1 MRLFELEQ
9 RLKENNI
16 VNQYINYI
24 KSDMQETLD
33 RRFQMIGLPMR
44 DNTIYTEKDFV
55 ENKKYYNSLLKE
67 IRKET
72 LINLDKAKNY
82 INNLT
87 KILNIKNVEI
97 VPSYFIDN
105 RKYPYKQVDYNSINS
120 FKVILGKMDFMLFY
134 NEETNA
140 YEIDDIL
147 EDEEDF
153 DDNSFEYFNLVKAIQ
168 NPNFLK
174 EQDKIIIVY
183 TARPKKDRNLYL
195 NDKVPNGIYVTT
207 KLSEAE
213 GYAMDFSDRDIYKI
227 WIKKKYLVITLNGTH
242 KNYKLISDSSFVP
255 IEKIEMLN

>member
-24 KSDMQETLD
+24 KSDMQDTLD
-33 RRFQMIGLPMR
+33 RRFQKIGLSKY
-44 DNTIYTEKDFV
+44 NEEIYTEKDFV
-55 ENKKYYNSLLKE
+55 EDKKYYNSLIKE
-67 IRKET
+67 IRKES

-87 KILNIKNVEI
+87 KILNIKSVEI
-97 VPSYFIDN
+97 VPSFFIDN
-105 RKYPYKQVDYNSINS
+105 RKYPYKKVDYHSINS

-134 NEETNA
+134 NEEINV

-183 TARPKKDRNLYL
+183 TARPKK
-195 NDKVPNGIYVTT
+195 G
-207 KLSEAE
+207 
-213 GYAMDFSDRDIYKI
+213 
-227 WIKKKYLVITLNGTH
+227 
-242 KNYKLISDSSFVP
+242 
-255 IEKIEMLN
+255 